1 MKRILLKTI
10 TLPAVLVILMT
21 VSSWG
26 QRVITGTVYREGKPA
41 AGVTV
46 EAHKSSES
54 FMTSFDGKYTINAD
68 PKTKY
73 LKFTFIDDGRK
84 FDIEGKEGDVF
95 DFSFDGIIPVKEEEM
110 EQGAILKTQQELIS
124 EGDKTFMTNISMY
137 DQFYRQK
144 DYKSAMAPWRIL
156 YRTYPKSTKNIYLHG
171 VSMFENKYE
180 KASSWNEKNFY
191 IDSIMI
197 AYDRRIKF
205 FGEKGFVRGRQ
216 GTTYIDLK
224 LRNENWNDDQL
235 KDILKKG
242 HGYMEESLKEE
253 GDKTEAP
260 VLVVYLQTTS
270 RLFKLGELPKEK
282 VLENYEKA
290 SEIIDKYLVAT
301 PNDEKLLASKE
312 AINKIFEVSGAADC
326 EALIK
331 LYEPRFNEIAG
342 NVDAL
347 KKVLRMLDKQDCTDG
362 DLFAKASEKLYELE
376 PSAEA
381 AFNMGRLF
389 MKRNE
394 IAKGKDYYLQAIGVE
409 KDALLLSKYYFE
421 LGTYTFATEHNY
433 QEATNYLRKA
443 IANDSNNAKAYL
455 VLADVFASYSKYYGE
470 KDIEHTSLFW
480 LAVDYLNK
488 AKKID
493 PEQASKAN
501 EKIAYYAQYFPT
513 KEALFFEGGLQ
524 DGQAYRIGSWINE
537 TTTVRTQK

>member
-10 TLPAVLVILMT
+10 ALPAVLILLMAIT
-21 VSSWG
+21 SWG

-73 LKFTFIDDGRK
+73 LKFTFIDDSRK
-84 FDIEGKEGDVF
+84 LEIEGKEGNEF

-110 EQGAILKTQQELIS
+110 EQGANMKTQQELIQ
-124 EGDKTFMTNISMY
+124 EGDKDFMTNVSMY

-144 DYKSAMAPWRIL
+144 DYKSALAPWRLL
-156 YRTYPKSTKNIYLHG
+156 YRTYPKSTKNIYYHG
-171 VSMFENKYE
+171 VTMFEDKFE
-180 KASSWNEKNFY
+180 KATSWNEKNFY
-191 IDSIMI
+191 IDSVMNV
-197 AYDRRIKF
+197 YERRIKF

-216 GTTYIDLK
+216 GVSYIDMKLK
-224 LRNENWNDDQL
+224 NDNWTDDQL

-242 HGYMEESLKEE
+242 QGYLEEAIKEE

-260 VLVVYLQTTS
+260 VLVVYMQTTS

-282 VLENYEKA
+282 VVENYEKA
-290 SEIIDKYLVAT
+290 SEIVEKYLST
-301 PNDEKLLASKE
+301 KPDDEKYLASKD
-312 AINKIFEVSGAADC
+312 AINKIFEISGAADC
-326 EALIK
+326 EALTK
-331 LYEPRFNEIAG
+331 LYEPRFNEISG
-342 NVDAL
+342 NIETL

-389 MKRNE
+389 MKRND
-394 IAKGKDYYLQAIGVE
+394 IAKGKDYYLQAIDAE
-409 KDALLLSKYYFE
+409 KDASLLSKYYFE

-433 QEATNYLRKA
+433 QEAYNYLKKSL
-443 IANDSNNAKAYL
+443 ANDSNNAKVYL
-455 VLADVFASYSKYYGE
+455 VLADLMASYSKYYGE
-470 KDIEHTSLFW
+470 KEIEHRSLFW
-480 LAVDYLNK
+480 LAVDYLGK

-493 PEQASKAN
+493 PELSDKAN
-501 EKIAYYAQYFPT
+501 EKINYYSQYFLT
-513 KEALFFEGGLQ
+513 KEELFFDGLQ
-524 DGQAYRIGSWINE
+524 DGQAYKIGSWINE
-537 TTTVRTQK
+537 TTTIRTKK